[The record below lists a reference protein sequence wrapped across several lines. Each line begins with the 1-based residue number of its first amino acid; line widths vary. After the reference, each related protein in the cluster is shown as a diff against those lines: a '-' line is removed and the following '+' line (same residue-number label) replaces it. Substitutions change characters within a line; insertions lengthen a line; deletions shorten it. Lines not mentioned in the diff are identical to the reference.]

1 MSAATPNIH
10 DKRLMTNFVSHWET
24 IEEYFTNNPDP
35 SLETLT

>member
-24 IEEYFTNNPDP
+24 IEEYFTNKPDP
-35 SLETLT
+35 GLGTLT